1 MPLNQLSEKRGLV
14 LVEGLILTAKGEIK
28 LLFHNRGK
36 KEYFWNTRDLL
47 VLPWDNISRSVTMPC
62 VKVSGKP
69 QPNPSRTTSDTDPS
83 RIKFQFILPG
93 KEPQLAKYFLKVKGI
108 HNG

>member
-1 MPLNQLSEKRGLV
+1 MSEKWGLV

-47 VLPWDNISRSVTMPC
+47 VLPWENISLSVTMSC
-62 VKVSGKP
+62 VKANGKP

-83 RIKFQFILPG
+83 GIKFQFILPG
-93 KEPQLAKYFLKVKGI
+93 KEPQLVRYFLKVKGI